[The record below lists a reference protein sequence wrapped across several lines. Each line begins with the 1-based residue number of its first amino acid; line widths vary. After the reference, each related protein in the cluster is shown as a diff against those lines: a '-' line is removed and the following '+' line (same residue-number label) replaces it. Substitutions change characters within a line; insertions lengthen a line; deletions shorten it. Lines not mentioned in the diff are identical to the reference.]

1 MFSLYTIT
9 TVSFCH
15 WFFDFFLQTPE
26 MANGKSK
33 SNKNLMDHV
42 VVYSIGLAVM
52 GVLNLHIL
60 NGYQLLAFAFVNS
73 IAHFF
78 TDFVTSRATSSLYK
92 EERYS
97 EFFSVIGLDQFCHY
111 FTLFS
116 ILNWATTL

>member
-9 TVSFCH
+9 TVMFCH

-33 SNKNLMDHV
+33 EHKPLLKHVEVYSLGLCAMGLLNVFMLKPFQFAVFV
-42 VVYSIGLAVM
+42 VV
-52 GVLNLHIL
+52 NT
-60 NGYQLLAFAFVNS
+60 
-73 IAHFF
+73 IAHYF

-97 EFFSVIGLDQFCHY
+97 EFFSTIGLDQFIHY
-111 FTLFS
+111 FTLFAT
-116 ILNWATTL
+116 LKWASNL